1 MSILKIRLRACNPA
15 CWRTK
20 LESRFAFGKL
30 FHKPQTFFTDKH
42 LSENVYVSMAPHLN
56 NRLCDREWEAM
67 DPNPNIHELFQYFSE
82 RFFWGSLGIVQLEW
96 SKRMYTCAGICYYQ
110 RRGNAENC
118 IIRLSEPLLKLR
130 SRGDLV
136 NTLIHEMIH
145 AFLFVTHDDR
155 DRDGHGP
162 RFQAHGARINAAAK
176 TNITIYHDWHD
187 ESNYYKQHVWRCN
200 GPCKDRKPFFGWIRR
215 TANRK
220 PGKNDRWWAQHQASC
235 NGEFIK
241 VSEPEKKKKENTKKR
256 KGSEE
261 EF

>member
-1 MSILKIRLRACNPA
+1 
-15 CWRTK
+15 
-20 LESRFAFGKL
+20 
-30 FHKPQTFFTDKH
+30 
-42 LSENVYVSMAPHLN
+42 
-56 NRLCDREWEAM
+56 
-67 DPNPNIHELFQYFSE
+67 
-82 RFFWGSLGIVQLEW
+82 
-96 SKRMYTCAGICYYQ
+96 MYSCAGICYYQ

-162 RFQAHGARINAAAK
+162 RFQAHGARINGEAK

-200 GPCKDRKPFFGWIRR
+200 GPCKDRKPFYGWIRR

-220 PGKNDRWWAQHQASC
+220 PGKNDRWWAQHQATC

-241 VSEPEKKKKENTKKR
+241 VS
-256 KGSEE
+256 GA
-261 EF
+261 FY